1 MLGSAEVPA
10 RWCIAA
16 SWRYARSLIARASGT
31 RSRWPHQ
38 PDQRYLPMPADRD
51 DYNERTAR
59 IRQMLEELRLN
70 TADLHELAKQ
80 ATDPWWQIAPSA
92 RTTANDVRALSDSCP
107 TKETR
112 EP

>member
-1 MLGSAEVPA
+1 
-10 RWCIAA
+10 
-16 SWRYARSLIARASGT
+16 
-31 RSRWPHQ
+31 
-38 PDQRYLPMPADRD
+38 MPADRD

-70 TADLHELAKQ
+70 TDDLHELAKQ
-80 ATDPWWQIAPSA
+80 ATDRSWQIARSA